1 MVSAV
6 WYDVGSLRVL
16 IRKVCK
22 MENVIVLSVVGAVV
36 LAAMV
41 AFGFYAIY
49 GGTHANLANAK
60 VGQVYNFEY
69 LQPLHGDPERYLA
82 KVIQPVSTLD
92 NLTIERMNRRS
103 AYRRNDPQFQR
114 TNHLV
119 TCKTADGKVRQFYAE
134 RVVNC
139 RRPLLAGLLV

>member
-1 MVSAV
+1 MLEC
-6 WYDVGSLRVL
+6 LRVL
-16 IRKVCK
+16 IRKVFIE
-22 MENVIVLSVVGAVV
+22 MENVIAITVVGAVI
-36 LAAMV
+36 LCGMI

-49 GGTHANLANAK
+49 GGTRASLANAK

-82 KVIQPVSTLD
+82 KVIEPPVTLD
-92 NLTIERMNRRS
+92 NGTIERMNRRS

-119 TCKTADGKVRQFYAE
+119 TCRLADGKVRQFYAE